1 MLQHFVIILNC
12 ARIQHFQFIFFYIVF
27 YHVPREEERSKLST
41 SQNGTFLVRKS
52 HYSVAPYTLVFSYN
66 GQLKGF
72 RIIYSHGKYRISKIS
87 PDFNTVQEL
96 IEYYQTFPLPTLDI
110 KLEYPVSRYEKV
122 FTY

>member
-1 MLQHFVIILNC
+1 MCEDSTLSVH
-12 ARIQHFQFIFFYIVF
+12 FFYIVF

-96 IEYYQTFPLPTLDI
+96 IEYYQTFPLPTFDT
-110 KLEYPVSRYEKV
+110 KLENPVSRYEKV
-122 FTY
+122 FTIITY